1 MWIVALALRRP
12 YTFIVMALVIVILTP
27 ITLLRTPTD
36 IFPDINIPVVSVVW
50 FYTGMSPT
58 DMSNRIVANSE
69 RGITTTVNDI
79 EHMESQSVYG
89 LGIIKVY
96 FHPGTNVQAAIS
108 QITAISQT
116 SVRSM
121 PPGTTPPLIISYSA
135 STTPIIQLGLSS
147 TTLPEQQ
154 LFDLGQNF
162 LRTYLA
168 TVPGAAT
175 PYPYG
180 GKLRQIQV
188 DLNLG
193 KLQSYGLD
201 PADIVNAVNAQN
213 LILPTGTVKLGQTE
227 YNVEMN
233 GSPQTIAELND
244 LPVKTVNGSTLY
256 IKDVAH
262 IRDAFA
268 PQTNIV
274 RQDGAR
280 GALMSI
286 YKNGNA
292 STLEVVKGVK
302 SIVRTAEQSLPKDL
316 TIKALFDQSL
326 FVRASIFGVLR
337 EAAIAAALT
346 AVMILIFLGDWRP
359 TIVISISI
367 PLSIFVSI
375 IMLGAI
381 GETINIM
388 TLGGLALAVGI
399 LVDDATVEI
408 ENIERNLAMGKEMKQ
423 AILDGAQQIAIPAF
437 VSTLSICI
445 VFVPMFFLSGVAK
458 FLFVPMAEAVCF
470 AMLASYLLSRTLIP
484 TLVMYIMRGHEHRE
498 EAPKSAM
505 GRFQRGFERKFED
518 FRRGYE
524 GLLETTLEHRGMFV
538 TLFLAFCVLS
548 LVLVRYLGED
558 FFPQVDAGLLKLH
571 VRAHPGLRVE
581 ETARL
586 CDQIEG
592 VLREEIPKR
601 ELQTVLDNIG
611 LPNSGINQSYSSN
624 GTIGSSD
631 AEILIGLDP
640 EHHQPTAGYI
650 RRLREVLP
658 QRFPGVEF
666 FFQPADIVTQILNF
680 GLPAPVDVQVVGTDM
695 DSNYEIA
702 QQIANKMRHIPGAA
716 DVHVQQL
723 LSLPTLQMNIDRTR
737 VTQVGLTARDVA
749 QSALISLSGSFQTAP
764 NFWLNP
770 RNNVTYQMAVQAPQY
785 RITGMQDLLNI
796 PVTSQQGT
804 QLMGNLVQF
813 SPASRAAT
821 VNHYNVQPV
830 IDVYAATQDRD
841 LGAVAKQV
849 DEITKSFEK
858 SGKLPRGTQIV
869 VRGQVSTM
877 RSSFIGLAAGLVGA
891 IVLVYLLIVI
901 NFQSWL
907 DPFIIIAAL
916 PGALAGI
923 CWFLLLTHT
932 TLSVPSLTGA
942 VMCMGVATAN
952 SILMVSFAREQMDEG
967 VPAIR
972 AAVAAGYTRVRPVLM
987 TALAM
992 IIGMVPMAL
1001 GLGEGGEQNA
1011 PLGRAVIGGLLFATV
1026 ATLFFVP
1033 SVFAIFH
1040 SRLER
1045 RKARLEHS

>member
-1 MWIVALALRRP
+1 MWIDALALRRP
-12 YTFIVMALVIVILTP
+12 YTFIVMAIVILILTP
-27 ITLLRTPTD
+27 ITILRTPTD
-36 IFPDINIPVVSVVW
+36 IFPEINIPVVSVVW
-50 FYTGMSPT
+50 FYSGMSPQ
-58 DMSNRIVANSE
+58 DMANRIVANSE

-89 LGIIKVY
+89 LGVIKVF
-96 FHPGTNVQAAIS
+96 FHPGTNVQGAIA
-108 QITAISQT
+108 QITSISQT
-116 SVRSM
+116 TVRNL

-147 TTLPEQQ
+147 KTLPEQQ

-180 GKLRQIQV
+180 GKIRQIQV
-188 DLNLG
+188 DLDLP
-193 KLQSYGLD
+193 KLQAYRLS
-201 PADIVNAVNAQN
+201 PTDIVNAVNAQN
-213 LILPTGTVKLGQTE
+213 IILPTGTMKLGPLE
-227 YNVEMN
+227 YDIEMN
-233 GSPQTIAELND
+233 GTPQTIAELND
-244 LPVKTVNGSTLY
+244 LPVKTTNGSTLY
-256 IKDVAH
+256 MRDVAH
-262 IRDAFA
+262 IRDGFA

-274 RQDGAR
+274 RQDGNR

-286 YKNGNA
+286 YKNGSA
-292 STLEVVKGVK
+292 STLQIVAGVK
-302 SIVRTAEQSLPKDL
+302 NIVDQAAQALPPELK
-316 TIKALFDQSL
+316 ISHLFDQSL
-326 FVRASIFGVLR
+326 FVRASIYGVVR
-337 EAAIAAALT
+337 EALIAAALT
-346 AVMILIFLGDWRP
+346 ACMILIFLGDWRP

-375 IMLGAI
+375 ILLGAI

-408 ENIERNLAMGKEMKQ
+408 ENIERNLAMGKEMRQ
-423 AILDGAQQIAIPAF
+423 AILDGAQQIAVPAF

-458 FLFVPMAEAVCF
+458 FLFVPLAEAVSF

-484 TLVMYIMRGHEHRE
+484 TLVMYIMRGHEHRA
-498 EAPKSAM
+498 EAPKSFF
-505 GRFQRGFERKFED
+505 GRFQRGFEKKFED

-524 GLLETTLEHRGMFV
+524 SLLETTLEHRGLFV
-538 TLFLAFCVLS
+538 ACFLLFCVLS
-548 LVLVRYLGED
+548 LGLFSFLGQD
-558 FFPQVDAGLLKLH
+558 FFPQVDAGLLRLH
-571 VRAHPGLRVE
+571 LRGRPGLRVE

-586 CDQIEG
+586 CDQVEKS
-592 VLREEIPKR
+592 LREEIPHGQ
-601 ELQTVLDNIG
+601 LQTMLDNIG
-611 LPNSGINQSYSSN
+611 LPNSGINQSYSSS
-624 GTIGSSD
+624 GTIGTSD
-631 AEILIGLDP
+631 AEILIGLNP
-640 EHHQPTAGYI
+640 EKHVPTADLT
-650 RRLREVLP
+650 RHLREFLP
-658 QRFPGVEF
+658 RHYPGVEF

-680 GLPAPVDVQVVGTDM
+680 GIPAPIDVQVVGTDLQ
-695 DSNYEIA
+695 SNYLIA
-702 QQIANKMRHIPGAA
+702 QQIASKMRHIPGTA

-723 LSLPTLQMNIDRTR
+723 LSLPTLHMDIERTR
-737 VTQVGLTARDVA
+737 VTQVGLTAREVA
-749 QSALISLSGSFQTAP
+749 QSALVSLSGSFQTAP

-770 RNNVTYQMAVQAPQY
+770 RNEVTYQMAVQSPQY
-785 RITGMQDLLNI
+785 RMTDLQDLMNI
-796 PVTSQQGT
+796 PVVSPQGP
-804 QLMGNLVQF
+804 QLMGNLVQVT
-813 SPASRAAT
+813 PTVTPAT

-830 IDVYAATQDRD
+830 IDVFASTQDRD
-841 LGAVAKQV
+841 LGAVAADTQAVLKTF
-849 DEITKSFEK
+849 DNR
-858 SGKLPRGTQIV
+858 LPRGTHIV
-869 VRGQVSTM
+869 VRGQVATM
-877 RSSFIGLAAGLVGA
+877 RSSFIGLGIGLVGA
-891 IVLVYLLIVI
+891 IGLVYLLIVI

-923 CWFLLLTHT
+923 CWLLLLTHT
-932 TLSVPSLTGA
+932 TLNVPSLTGA

-967 VPAIR
+967 IPAVK

-1001 GLGEGGEQNA
+1001 GFGEGGEQNA

-1040 SRLER
+1040 SRREAR
-1045 RKARLEHS
+1045 RARKQQA